1 VGKALKTLFLCDYL
15 LLESLRREIS
25 RGLLTSRRSHWDQGL
40 TAAEMKR
47 LPLSQIVQSLNF
59 LLIPIRNSGVGLL
72 AFKSGCSVFE
82 QLTEKKALSLNCV
95 KHNAEHF

>member
-1 VGKALKTLFLCDYL
+1 MGKALKTLFLCDYL

-25 RGLLTSRRSHWDQGL
+25 RGLLTSRRSRWDQGL

-59 LLIPIRNSGVGLL
+59 LLIPSETREWDCLL
-72 AFKSGCSVFE
+72 FKSGCSVFE
-82 QLTEKKALSLNCV
+82 QLTDTIRLCRLMV
-95 KHNAEHF
+95 